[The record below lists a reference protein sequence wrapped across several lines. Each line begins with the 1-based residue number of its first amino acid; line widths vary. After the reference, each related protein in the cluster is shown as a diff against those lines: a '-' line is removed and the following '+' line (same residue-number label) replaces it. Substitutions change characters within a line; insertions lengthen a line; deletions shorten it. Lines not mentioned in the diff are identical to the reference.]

1 MNILKIMGCSVGLL
15 VAVGTANAEDVKM
28 FSGKAPT
35 AEEMG
40 AILFSNQPAA
50 KAKPTV
56 KMRSISFGKAKST
69 TPKELPAM
77 TEQPQQVAAAAAA
90 AASIGLPIKFAY
102 NSAKVL
108 DESKYSLNEIG
119 RMLALPSYA
128 SERIIIEGHT
138 DAGGS
143 EGYNQYLSEK
153 RAQSVKKYLRSQFNI
168 ASNRLLTVGM
178 GESQSLPGVDPFA
191 GANRRVQLRRA
202 P

>member
-1 MNILKIMGCSVGLL
+1 MNILKIVGCSVGLL
-15 VAVGTANAEDVKM
+15 VAVGSVNAEDVKM

-40 AILFSNQPAA
+40 AILFANPPAT

-56 KMRSISFGKAKST
+56 KMRSISFGKAKSS

-77 TEQPQQVAAAAAA
+77 AEQPQATE

-108 DESKYSLNEIG
+108 DESKFSLNEIG

-153 RAQSVKKYLRSQFNI
+153 RAQSVKKYLKSQFNI

-178 GESQSLPGVDPFA
+178 GETQSLPGVDPFA